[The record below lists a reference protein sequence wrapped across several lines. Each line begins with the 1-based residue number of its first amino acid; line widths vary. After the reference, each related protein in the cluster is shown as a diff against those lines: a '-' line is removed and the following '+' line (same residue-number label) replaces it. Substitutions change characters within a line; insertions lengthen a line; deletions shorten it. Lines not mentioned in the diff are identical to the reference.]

1 MLDPLIDLP
10 FHSEMV
16 LKILSRTLHVDS
28 AHLVQFNFIRKNIIM
43 ALLTRDRDGR
53 RIFGEWSDIEGW
65 FWYHLFKVKFNHSW
79 TYESWVKHVG

>member
-1 MLDPLIDLP
+1 MLDPLIDQP

-43 ALLTRDRDGR
+43 ALLTRDRDGK
-53 RIFGEWSDIEGW
+53 RIFGE
-65 FWYHLFKVKFNHSW
+65 
-79 TYESWVKHVG
+79 

>member
-1 MLDPLIDLP
+1 MLDPLFDQP

-43 ALLTRDRDGR
+43 ALLTRDRDGK
-53 RIFGEWSDIEGW
+53 RIFGEWSDIDTIYLRSNSIIHE
-65 FWYHLFKVKFNHSW
+65 LMKV
-79 TYESWVKHVG
+79 G